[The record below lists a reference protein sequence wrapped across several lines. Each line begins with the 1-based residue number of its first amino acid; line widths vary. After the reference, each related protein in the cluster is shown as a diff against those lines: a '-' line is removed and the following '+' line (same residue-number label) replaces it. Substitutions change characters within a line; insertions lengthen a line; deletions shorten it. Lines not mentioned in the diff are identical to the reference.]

1 MSGKLEAYGI
11 RGIPLNWFQ
20 SYLSNRK
27 QYVRLD
33 GIKSQNQSG
42 ISQGSTLGPLL
53 FLIYINDLPNS
64 SEKLSFKIFADDTNV
79 FASARDLEHVMNSEL
94 AKVKRWC
101 DINKLSI
108 NMTKANFMI
117 VKSTRKKDIP
127 ISLNIRKSDG
137 SFYSFERKQCIKYVG
152 VMIED
157 SL

>member
-1 MSGKLEAYGI
+1 
-11 RGIPLNWFQ
+11 
-20 SYLSNRK
+20 
-27 QYVRLD
+27 
-33 GIKSQNQSG
+33 
-42 ISQGSTLGPLL
+42 
-53 FLIYINDLPNS
+53 
-64 SEKLSFKIFADDTNV
+64 
-79 FASARDLEHVMNSEL
+79 MNSEL

-117 VKSTRKKDIP
+117 VKSTRKKDMP
-127 ISLNIRKSDG
+127 ISLNIRRSDG

>member
-1 MSGKLEAYGI
+1 MGKLEAYGI
-11 RGIPLNWFQ
+11 RGIPLDWLQ

-27 QYVRLD
+27 KYVELE
-33 GIKSQNQSG
+33 GIKSQNQTILCG
-42 ISQGSTLGPLL
+42 IPQGSTLGPLL

-127 ISLNIRKSDG
+127 ISLNIK
-137 SFYSFERKQCIKYVG
+137 
-152 VMIED
+152 
-157 SL
+157 